1 MNKAWW
7 WVIAGG
13 ILEMGWASTMKMS
26 EGFTDILYTALT
38 IILLVSSTILLSRGM
53 KAGLPT
59 GPCYAVWVGIGA
71 MGVTLMGVFFFGET
85 LDLFGWMCMILL
97 GTGII
102 GLNAVTE

>member
-13 ILEMGWASTMKMS
+13 LLEMGWASTMKLS
-26 EGFTDILYTALT
+26 EGFTDIVYSALT
-38 IILLVSSTILLSRGM
+38 IILLVSSTVLLSRGM
-53 KAGLPT
+53 KEGLPT

-71 MGVTLMGVFFFGET
+71 MGVTLTGVLFFGDR
-85 LDLFGWMCMILL
+85 LDIMGWGCMILL
-97 GTGII
+97 GIGII